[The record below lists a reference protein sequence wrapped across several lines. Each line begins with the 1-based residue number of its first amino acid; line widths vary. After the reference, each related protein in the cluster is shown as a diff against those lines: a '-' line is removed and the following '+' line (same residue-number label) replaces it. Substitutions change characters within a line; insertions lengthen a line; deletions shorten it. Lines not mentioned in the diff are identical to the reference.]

1 MTDTDQVFKEV
12 ANLLCEHMGVKL
24 EKIRMDTSL
33 LRDCGMAGDDA
44 DEFFQSLNEKYQI
57 DWEGINLDLM
67 FGSEGISIRFPWN
80 IHKDRELIYKSQPC
94 LVSDVVKAAIAAH
107 HGKLGV
113 RHEKRWKEDGKEK
126 EVKQIYKD
134 CLKELQKPVAQMK
147 NVVKRIY
154 DPYSPEIISKKI
166 SEIVRPNHIFS
177 KVEVIYQSIE
187 DLHLACPKNLGDWYF
202 TGNYP
207 TPGGNRVVL
216 NAFKNFYEGK
226 NVRAY

>member
-94 LVSDVVKAAIAAH
+94 LVSDVVKAA
-107 HGKLGV
+107 
-113 RHEKRWKEDGKEK
+113 
-126 EVKQIYKD
+126 KD
-134 CLKELQKPVAQMK
+134 RKWISKELERKPLI
-147 NVVKRIY
+147 RIGLSY
-154 DPYSPEIISKKI
+154 FISI
-166 SEIVRPNHIFS
+166 AFYGFIFS
-177 KVEVIYQSIE
+177 FIIALIIE
-187 DLHLACPKNLGDWYF
+187 SK
-202 TGNYP
+202 
-207 TPGGNRVVL
+207 
-216 NAFKNFYEGK
+216 
-226 NVRAY
+226 